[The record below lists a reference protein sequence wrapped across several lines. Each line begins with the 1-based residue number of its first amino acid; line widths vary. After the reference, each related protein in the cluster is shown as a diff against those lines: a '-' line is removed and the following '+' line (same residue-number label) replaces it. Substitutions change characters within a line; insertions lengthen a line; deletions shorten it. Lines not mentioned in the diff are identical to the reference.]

1 MKKRSAFTLVELLM
15 VVMIMALLGTITVG
29 GYRAMQ
35 RGMEE
40 RGAMENANHFIRAAY
55 RRAQIDRQPVALWFW
70 NETIRE
76 ETDTEPM
83 IVVGKAVAVRR
94 AGRVSR
100 YIDPYL
106 FDEFGD
112 LDRERLIESKQ
123 DEDTENVDSGSTESD
138 NLVPLYKMN
147 SRSSNG
153 RSLVSQTTKNVTDQN
168 RDTLLSTGET
178 KEIPC
183 YAYVLDDA
191 GTTDGWNTG
200 DAYGLEF
207 AEIQLPHGYIFGNS
221 YHKRPQDKLSVQ
233 SLYKF
238 VHRYLRMRGRSPHRI
253 LRTSSGRGMAG
264 QREPPCRFGSVGQS
278 LTMPACFR
286 SFRTSY
292 CSLLTS

>member
-1 MKKRSAFTLVELLM
+1 M

-100 YIDPYL
+100 YSDLYL

-138 NLVPLYKMN
+138 NLVPL
-147 SRSSNG
+147 R
-153 RSLVSQTTKNVTDQN
+153 
-168 RDTLLSTGET
+168 
-178 KEIPC
+178 
-183 YAYVLDDA
+183 
-191 GTTDGWNTG
+191 
-200 DAYGLEF
+200 
-207 AEIQLPHGYIFGNS
+207 LPR
-221 YHKRPQDKLSVQ
+221 RPREL
-233 SLYKF
+233 
-238 VHRYLRMRGRSPHRI
+238 
-253 LRTSSGRGMAG
+253 GMAAW
-264 QREPPCRFGSVGQS
+264 
-278 LTMPACFR
+278 L
-286 SFRTSY
+286 
-292 CSLLTS
+292 